1 MSTKETVVMRLDR
14 KPFDLMKSGKKLW
27 EIRLNDEKRKG
38 VMVGDKIVFMR
49 RPELEERL
57 EITVEE
63 KIFFSDIQ
71 RLLDKIPLSELGA
84 EGIPEIDF
92 IQGFLSHYRPEEL
105 VQYGIVAFKV
115 KKA

>member
-1 MSTKETVVMRLDR
+1 MIMRLDR
-14 KPFDLMKSGKKLW
+14 KDFDRLKEGTKCW

-38 VMVGDKIVFMR
+38 IRVGDQIVFMR

-57 EITVEE
+57 PMIVEE
-63 KIFFSDIQ
+63 RQLYSDVQ
-71 RLLDKIPLSELGA
+71 RLLDKVPLKEIA
-84 EGIPEIDF
+84 PPEMTEVEW
-92 IQGFLSHYRPEEL
+92 IQSFMSHYRPEEL